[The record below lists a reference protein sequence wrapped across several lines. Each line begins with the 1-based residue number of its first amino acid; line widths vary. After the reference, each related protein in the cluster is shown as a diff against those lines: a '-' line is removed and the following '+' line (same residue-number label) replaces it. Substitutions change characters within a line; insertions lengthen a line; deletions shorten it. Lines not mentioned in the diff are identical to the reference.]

1 MKSYLLMGSALLVLG
16 LAACNDPVETLENE
30 VIGYHDVVM
39 PQTMEVQKMHK
50 QISRLADS
58 LLAAPAPDS
67 LRAASAQ
74 ALLTELKAAETGM
87 MTWMAEFER
96 PKGKPREEALAY
108 LNGEKNK
115 ILKVKQMTEESL
127 AKAQAF
133 LHP

>member
-1 MKSYLLMGSALLVLG
+1 MKSYLFLAIALLALG
-16 LAACNDPVETLENE
+16 LAACENPVAVLEKE

-39 PQTMEVQKMHK
+39 PQTLEVQKMHK

-87 MTWMAEFER
+87 MNWMKDYNR
-96 PKGKPREEALAY
+96 PEGKAQEEALAY
-108 LNGEKNK
+108 LNSEKDK
-115 ILKVKQMTEESL
+115 ILKIKQMTEESL
-127 AKAQAF
+127 ANARAF
-133 LHP
+133 LGQ